1 MNTIEERIRAAARA
15 AAETVAPDSV
25 PPLEL
30 PTARPR
36 RFGRRPRGARSPGV
50 SWIPWVARLTPVAA
64 ALAVIA
70 IVITAVTVSHPPHQ
84 GGPDLATGA
93 ARPDVPLG
101 PPVSTYVSSG
111 QVPPYFVTLTP
122 SGAAVH
128 LTVGGAAV
136 ATIRPSLPGGKVVA
150 VTAAGD
156 DRTFVLAEQGQER
169 KAVTFYQFR
178 LGSSG
183 RPGGLTRLP
192 MSVADEKRMTGLALS
207 ADGTRLAIAVAP
219 GGGVQQVRL
228 YPVHG
233 GPARTWSATG
243 GTLGEHSATWS
254 LSWPASQRTL
264 AFNWSVGQTRSVR
277 LLNLGT
283 AGGSLLAASRPVVTL
298 GNTANMGQTL
308 YIGPEDMIIT
318 RDGSAIV
325 GASNEITNIAKNG
338 IITDTTGFP
347 EFSVATG
354 HLARIVG
361 DWPINQQH
369 EPTSVVDLLWS
380 DASGRVL
387 IGVINSAG
395 RYWVGVISGN
405 TFTPLNARW
414 ALTTTQA
421 SLTSAPGEMGAWVT

>member
-1 MNTIEERIRAAARA
+1 MNTIEDRIRAAARA

-30 PTARPR
+30 PAARPR
-36 RFGRRPRGARSPGV
+36 RFGQWLRSARSPGA
-50 SWIPWVARLTPVAA
+50 WWTPWAARLTPVAA

-70 IVITAVTVSHPPHQ
+70 IVITVVTVSHPSYQ
-84 GGPDLATGA
+84 GPDLVTGAA

-101 PPVSTYVSSG
+101 PPVSKYVNSG
-111 QVPPYFVTLTP
+111 QVPPYFVTATQ
-122 SGAAVH
+122 ADAVVH
-128 LTVGGAAV
+128 LTASGASV
-136 ATIRPSLPGGKVVA
+136 ATIQPSLPDGTMVA

-156 DRTFVLAEQGQER
+156 GRTFVLGEQGQDR

-183 RPGGLTRLP
+183 RPGAPTRLP
-192 MSVADEKRMTGLALS
+192 MSVADGQTLTGLALS
-207 ADGTRLAIAVAP
+207 PDGTKLAIAVVP
-219 GGGVQQVRL
+219 GGGVQQIRL

-243 GTLGEHSATWS
+243 GGPFGATS
-254 LSWPASQRTL
+254 LSWPVSQRTL
-264 AFNWSVGQTRSVR
+264 AFNWSAGQTRSVR

-283 AGGSLLAASRPVVTL
+283 AGGSLLTASRPVVTL
-298 GNTANMGQTL
+298 GNTANMGQAL

-318 RDGSAIV
+318 PDGSAII

-338 IITDTTGFP
+338 ITTYTTGFP

-354 HLARIVG
+354 HLTRIVG
-361 DWPINQQH
+361 HWHANQWH
-369 EPTSVVDLLWS
+369 DPEVIDLLWS

-387 IGVINSAG
+387 IGAIKSAG
-395 RYWVGVISGN
+395 RNWVGVISGN
-405 TFTPLNARW
+405 KFTPLNARW
-414 ALTTTQA
+414 ALTTTQG
-421 SLTSAPGEMGAWVT
+421 LTDFGTW

>member
-1 MNTIEERIRAAARA
+1 MNLIEDRIRAAARA
-15 AAETVAPDSV
+15 AAETVTPDSV

-30 PTARPR
+30 PTARSR
-36 RFGRRPRGARSPGV
+36 RFGQWLRSARSPGGR
-50 SWIPWVARLTPVAA
+50 WTPWATRLTPVAA

-84 GGPDLATGA
+84 GGPDLVTGIA

-101 PPVSTYVSSG
+101 PPVSTYVRSG

-169 KAVTFYQFR
+169 KAVTFYQFQ

-207 ADGTRLAIAVAP
+207 ADGTRLAIAVAR

-243 GTLGEHSATWS
+243 VTIGGPMTSRS

-264 AFNWSVGQTRSVR
+264 AFNWSVGQTASVR
-277 LLNLGT
+277 LLDTSSG
-283 AGGSLLAASRPVVTL
+283 GGSLLAASHPAVTL
-298 GNTANMGQTL
+298 ASAGMGQTL
-308 YIGPEDMIIT
+308 SRCLQDMIIT
-318 RDGSAIV
+318 PNGSAIICPS
-325 GASNEITNIAKNG
+325 GTITEIAKDG
-338 IITDTTGFP
+338 TITYSTGFS
-347 EFSVATG
+347 EFSVTTGRLTRITG
-354 HLARIVG
+354 H
-361 DWPINQQH
+361 WPQKQEDPFVYH
-369 EPTSVVDLLWS
+369 LLWS
-380 DASGRVL
+380 GASGQVL
-387 IGVINSAG
+387 IGSVHSAG
-395 RYWVGVISGN
+395 RDWVGVISGN
-405 TFTPLNARW
+405 RFTPLNTPR
-414 ALTTTQA
+414 ALGTYEFGT
-421 SLTSAPGEMGAWVT
+421 W

>member
-1 MNTIEERIRAAARA
+1 MNLIEDRIRAAARA

-25 PPLEL
+25 PPLQL
-30 PTARPR
+30 PAARPR
-36 RFGRRPRGARSPGV
+36 RFGQWLRSARSPGAR
-50 SWIPWVARLTPVAA
+50 WTPWAARLTPVAA

-219 GGGVQQVRL
+219 GGGVQQIRL

-233 GPARTWSATG
+233 GPSRTWSATG
-243 GTLGEHSATWS
+243 GTIGDRFTSRS

-264 AFNWSVGQTRSVR
+264 AFNWSVGQTASVR
-277 LLNLGT
+277 LLDTGSG
-283 AGGSLLAASRPVVTL
+283 GGSLLAASHPAVTL
-298 GNTANMGQTL
+298 ASAGMGQTL
-308 YIGPEDMIIT
+308 SRCLQDMIIT
-318 RDGSAIV
+318 PNGSAIICPS
-325 GASNEITNIAKNG
+325 GTITEIAKDG
-338 IITDTTGFP
+338 TITYSTGFS
-347 EFSVATG
+347 EFSVTTGRLTRITG
-354 HLARIVG
+354 H
-361 DWPINQQH
+361 WPQKQEDPFVYH
-369 EPTSVVDLLWS
+369 LLWS
-380 DASGRVL
+380 GASGQVL
-387 IGVINSAG
+387 IGSVHSAG
-395 RYWVGVISGN
+395 RDWVGVISGN
-405 TFTPLNARW
+405 RFTPLNTPR
-414 ALTTTQA
+414 ALGTYEFGT
-421 SLTSAPGEMGAWVT
+421 W